1 MSDSDRILQQND
13 QEDIVDM
20 LRMLEDSIDFD
31 PERVTIVNRPAHNE
45 FCNDEG
51 TFAASICSF

>member
-20 LRMLEDSIDFD
+20 LRMPEDSIDFD
-31 PERVTIVNRPAHNE
+31 PERVTIVNRSPHNE

-51 TFAASICSF
+51 TRAASK

>member
-51 TFAASICSF
+51 TFAASK